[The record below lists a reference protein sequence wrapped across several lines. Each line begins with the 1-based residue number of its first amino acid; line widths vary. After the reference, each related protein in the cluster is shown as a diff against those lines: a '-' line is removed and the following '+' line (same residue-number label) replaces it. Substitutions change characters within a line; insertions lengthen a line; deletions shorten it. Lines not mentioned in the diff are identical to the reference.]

1 MSDPTAIPATLRS
14 GDSWTWPVGLAVAV
28 ADYPADTWSLAYLLR
43 SAADRF
49 LVPASVTGGEAPEWR
64 VSVAPAATA
73 LLAAGRYDWVLFAT
87 RLEGEAIAER
97 RSLATG
103 TVEIVPDPATQD
115 LSGPVSHA
123 RRMLDAIES
132 ALEGRATEGDLD
144 LIETA
149 HNGRSARYDLAALH
163 QLHRYYAARVAAE
176 EALVAGTMGARSGI
190 VQVQFR

>member
-1 MSDPTAIPATLRS
+1 MTAPSTIPSTLRA
-14 GDSWTWPVGLAVAV
+14 GDSWSWTVAVAV
-28 ADYPADTWSLAYLLR
+28 ADYPTDTWSIAYLFR

-49 LVPASVTGGEAPEWR
+49 LVPAAVSGVEDPDYR
-64 VSVAPAATA
+64 VSVSPAASA

-87 RLEGEAIAER
+87 RLDGEAIAER
-97 RSLATG
+97 RSLASG

-123 RRMLDAIES
+123 RRMLAAIES

-149 HNGRSARYDLAALH
+149 HNGRSARYDLAAMH

-176 EALVAGTMGARSGI
+176 DALVAGTAGARPGM